1 MDNYVITIARQY
13 GSGGRTIG
21 EMLSKNLGIAYYD
34 KDIIRLAADD
44 SGIHEELFGRVDEY
58 TSAKR
63 PLFDGRSGIY
73 SKELISPRDK
83 KFTSDEN
90 LFNYQA
96 KIIRELA
103 EKENCVIIGRCSNF
117 ILDVSEYHNVLRV
130 FVHASWDFRVKE
142 AMKKMSGSQKEVEK
156 FMRRDD
162 KRKMEFC
169 HRYTGKE
176 WTDPSYY
183 DLYLDTSVLGY
194 EGVYAEIEKKYNK
207 MRNS

>member
-13 GSGGRTIG
+13 GSGGRTVG
-21 EMLSKNLGIAYYD
+21 EMLS
-34 KDIIRLAADD
+34 
-44 SGIHEELFGRVDEY
+44 
-58 TSAKR
+58 KR
-63 PLFDGRSGIY
+63 PLFDGRNGIY
-73 SKELISPRDK
+73 SKELNSPRDK